1 MKKLLY
7 AASTTAG
14 LAIAAVSFMP
24 GSASA
29 HSYNYGN
36 NSHDASWQSDDNSNN
51 SGKCD
56 RLADRL
62 TKLNAKFDQE
72 NDNRLDKTQRVID
85 RANDNECQAN
95 GTIVDALVKNGN
107 FTTLVAAVKASNLV
121 DALSAPG
128 DKTVFAP
135 TDQAFAKLP
144 AGTVEALLADIP
156 TLTNILTY
164 HVVDGAVDAE
174 AAQEL
179 SEATALNGKT
189 LNISV
194 EDGSLYVN
202 DSKVVLSDIQTTNGI
217 VHVIDTVLMPP
228 TE

>member
-1 MKKLLY
+1 MKKLLV
-7 AASTTAG
+7 AASLTIG
-14 LAIAAVSFMP
+14 LSAAAVSFMP

-29 HSYNYGN
+29 HSYDYANDDQN
-36 NSHDASWQSDDNSNN
+36 NDNSWQ

-56 RLADRL
+56 RLANRL
-62 TKLNAKFDQE
+62 TSLNAKFDQD
-72 NDNRLDKTQRVID
+72 NDWRLNKEQRVID
-85 RANDNECQAN
+85 RANDNDCQPT
-95 GTIVDALVKNGN
+95 GTIVDTLVGNGN
-107 FTTLVAAVKASNLV
+107 FTTLVTAVKAANLV

-144 AGTVEALLADIP
+144 AGTVEALLGDIP

-194 EDGSLYVN
+194 DDGSLYIN
-202 DSKVVLSDIQTTNGI
+202 DSKVVLSDIHTTNGI

-228 TE
+228 QE